1 MALLDFEGWDEYSLT
16 NAPGMFNVNNASN
29 NSAVGDGFLGYGR
42 HGVGGTAAA
51 GTGRNFANQVAVFA
65 NFHFRNTVAPGTG
78 TFFWFVDAANVQVG
92 LRWSA
97 GGNLVLVRGTTIV
110 ATSPAYV
117 YPNNTWIFLQF
128 YALIDPLVGAM
139 EAWVNGV
146 SAVSFA
152 GNTRQTANTQVTGWR
167 YSFTGNNNTHFDNLL
182 VYNTAGAAPNART
195 QETRVFYSLP
205 SGPVAGVPAQFTPV
219 GAAANWECTDD
230 NPPDADAT
238 YVEAAAA
245 PLTDVYD
252 IPANAVP
259 AGSTVY
265 AVANRA
271 YARKDDAGVNDLD
284 LLLRSNGV
292 NYPSGAPVALNT
304 AYTIQR
310 SVWNTDPNT
319 VAAWTVSGANAALP
333 GITRT
338 A

>member
-1 MALLDFEGWDEYSLT
+1 MARIDFEGWDEYTLT
-16 NAPGMFNVNNASN
+16 NAPGMFNVNNAAN
-29 NSAVGDGFLGYGR
+29 NSALGDGFLGYGR

-51 GTGRNFANQVAVFA
+51 GTGRNFANQTQLFA

-78 TFFWFVDAANVQVG
+78 TFFWFVDAASVQVG

-97 GGNLVLVRGTTIV
+97 GGNLVLVRGSTVV
-110 ATSPAYV
+110 ATSPLYV
-117 YPNNTWIFLQF
+117 YPANTWIFLQF
-128 YALIDPLVGAM
+128 YALINNVAGAM

-146 SAVSFA
+146 SVVSFA
-152 GNTRQTANTQVTGWR
+152 GDTTQTANEFVNGWR
-167 YSFTGNNNTHFDNLL
+167 YSFSGNNSTHFDNLL
-182 VYNTAGAAPNART
+182 IYNTAGAAPNART
-195 QETRVFYSLP
+195 GETRAFYSLP
-205 SGPVAGVPAQFTPV
+205 SAPGPVTQLTPV

-238 YVEAAAA
+238 YVQAAVA

-284 LLLRSNGV
+284 LLLRSGGV
-292 NYPSGAPVALNT
+292 NYPSGAPTALN
-304 AYTIQR
+304 ASYTIQR
-310 SVWNTDPNT
+310 TVWDVDPAT
-319 VAAWTVSGANAALP
+319 GLAWTVTGANDALP